1 MSRMS
6 RHLWAI
12 VMSLLLATSLTFVT
26 AAAQSSAASPQNKA
40 RACNDLA
47 DKKGLKDQ
55 GRKDFL
61 QSCLGKAAD
70 SGSGSASGGKVS
82 QQDKATICKNL
93 ADKKGVT
100 GADRRSFLK
109 DCMNKAN
116 PR

>member
-6 RHLWAI
+6 RHLWAV
-12 VMSLLLATSLTFVT
+12 VMSLLLTMSLTFVT

-40 RACNDLA
+40 KACNDLA

-55 GRKDFL
+55 ERKDFL

-70 SGSGSASGGKVS
+70 SGSASKVS
-82 QQDKATICKNL
+82 QQDKATVCKNL

-109 DCMNKAN
+109 DCINKAN
-116 PR
+116 PQ

>member
-6 RHLWAI
+6 RHLWAV
-12 VMSLLLATSLTFVT
+12 VMSLLLTTSLTFVN

-40 RACNDLA
+40 KACNDLA

-55 GRKDFL
+55 ERKDFL

-70 SGSGSASGGKVS
+70 SGSASGGKVS
-82 QQDKATICKNL
+82 QQDKATVCKNL

-109 DCMNKAN
+109 DCINKAN
-116 PR
+116 PQ

>member
-1 MSRMS
+1 MSSMS
-6 RHLWAI
+6 RHLCAV
-12 VMSLLLATSLTFVT
+12 VMSLLLATSLTFV

-40 RACNDLA
+40 KACNDLA

-55 GRKDFL
+55 ERKDFL

-70 SGSGSASGGKVS
+70 SGSASGGKVS
-82 QQDKATICKNL
+82 QQDKATTCKNL

-109 DCMNKAN
+109 DCMSKAN
-116 PR
+116 PQ

>member
-6 RHLWAI
+6 RHLWAV
-12 VMSLLLATSLTFVT
+12 VMSLSLATSLTVVT
-26 AAAQSSAASPQNKA
+26 AAPQSSAASPQDKA
-40 RACNDLA
+40 TACNDLA

-55 GRKDFL
+55 ERKDFL

-70 SGSGSASGGKVS
+70 SGSASGGRVS
-82 QQDKATICKNL
+82 QQDKATTCKNL

-109 DCMNKAN
+109 NCMNKAN
-116 PR
+116 PQ